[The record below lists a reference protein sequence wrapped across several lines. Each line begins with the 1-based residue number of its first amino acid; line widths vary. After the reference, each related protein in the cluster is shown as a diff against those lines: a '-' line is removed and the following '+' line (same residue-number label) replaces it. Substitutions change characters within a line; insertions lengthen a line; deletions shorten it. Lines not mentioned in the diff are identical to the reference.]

1 MTHSPELNKPG
12 HLRHMDTS
20 EQCSFQTENMKHKI
34 RTVHRKKKCHN
45 YKNIEPL
52 ENIHETTT
60 TPTSQQPIIEGLAVL
75 PIATFD
81 ESDWTEQ
88 DNIYEGLNGPSSTSS
103 FSARPAVEKLFSYI
117 ESGYTYIAR
126 LIIDPTRSGKSLNS
140 RESYSSSNAKNDT
153 FVVRKYVVWGIALL
167 FASIAV
173 YNWAFL
179 MIYKRND
186 ERIELYDISRERL
199 ANAAYSNR
207 IYGVLDFMFDI
218 PLFFPEKLQEYFVN
232 VVPSFVSKYIGE
244 LGFFALLFIFLTK
257 FFDTASTSIR
267 DMLIDIL
274 TVNMSNKILSIMYA
288 VTFGLYVLSFYDIKV
303 VPMVFGLVT
312 LFATFPLSLI
322 RPVFSNI
329 FKIFFLMMLSV
340 PSASIMCFL
349 YLFIFS
355 FFSIL
360 LLNKEG
366 FMQTYNLVHLYVK
379 SKQYPIK
386 PDSDCDPVSS
396 FERIINGIKHV
407 INFVSINIISISYI
421 VMLSFGIGDYF
432 KHIKSVR
439 AKVILVIIN
448 CLAIAYIGNYS
459 YSNYIDEETL
469 PADKKK
475 VTPIPEEGFLGK
487 VDTTIGDLFENP
499 SKLTKEM
506 LKYMKGDTGI
516 SKTPQQQEAINDTNE
531 MKNIAINK
539 IKDTIKTF
547 RDITGMQTPL
557 HDGNHIIIDQS
568 GTGAVV
574 AEAVVEEVPVVTV
587 TPSAPLLPEDQPD
600 KSSNDIVVAETV
612 GEKGNK
618 SQDTLPI
625 AAAANQSAPAAESNV
640 VPALSYDQQ
649 AQLKKDK
656 EKKEISGMCN
666 IQ

>member
-12 HLRHMDTS
+12 HLRHLDKS

-34 RTVHRKKKCHN
+34 RTVHRKKKYHN

-60 TPTSQQPIIEGLAVL
+60 TPTTSQPPIIEGLAVL

-88 DNIYEGLNGPSSTSS
+88 DNIYEGLNGPSSTST

-126 LIIDPTRSGKSLNS
+126 LIIDPTRSSKSLNS

-167 FASIAV
+167 FASVAV

-179 MIYKRND
+179 MIYTRND

-218 PLFFPEKLQEYFVN
+218 PMFFPEKLQEYFVN

-366 FMQTYNLVHLYVK
+366 FMQTYHLVHLYVK
-379 SKQYPIK
+379 SKQHPIK

-396 FERIINGIKHV
+396 FERIINGIKHI

-421 VMLSFGIGDYF
+421 VMLSVGIGDYF
-432 KHIKSVR
+432 KNIKSVR

-448 CLAIAYIGNYS
+448 CLTIAYLGNYS

-487 VDTTIGDLFENP
+487 VDTSIGDLFENP

-506 LKYMKGDTGI
+506 LKYMKGDTDI
-516 SKTPQQQEAINDTNE
+516 SKTPQQQEAVNDANE

-574 AEAVVEEVPVVTV
+574 AEVPVVTV
-587 TPSAPLLPEDQPD
+587 TPSAPETQADD
-600 KSSNDIVVAETV
+600 KQSQTIQVAEAV
-612 GEKGNK
+612 DQKDA
-618 SQDTLPI
+618 SPI
-625 AAAANQSAPAAESNV
+625 TADAGSSGPAEGSSGPAADPKV

-649 AQLKKDK
+649 AKLEK
-656 EKKEISGMCN
+656 EKVGGMCN